1 MPEFVEIVCVT
12 NNYYHGV
19 HGEICTYHPEL
30 EVNKKYI
37 ARSMKKMSNS
47 NIGHFY
53 EIKAFQKMYRK
64 EMFKTVIE
72 FRDYKLEGILCD

>member
-12 NNYYHGV
+12 NNYYHGM

-37 ARSMKKMSNS
+37 ARSMKKC
-47 NIGHFY
+47 
-53 EIKAFQKMYRK
+53 Q
-64 EMFKTVIE
+64 
-72 FRDYKLEGILCD
+72 ILI

>member
-12 NNYYHGV
+12 NNYY

-37 ARSMKKMSNS
+37 ARSI
-47 NIGHFY
+47 IGYFY
-53 EIKAFQKMYRK
+53 EIKGFQKMYRK

>member
-12 NNYYHGV
+12 NNYY

-47 NIGHFY
+47 NIGYFY
-53 EIKAFQKMYRK
+53 EIKGFQKMYRK